1 MQTEEDVLIIYGGR
15 RIDLMMVTREINLY
29 VNEAKQIAGN
39 DYPEKKTQEKLGHM
53 VHAFDLSLFDSQ
65 ECGAPF

>member
-39 DYPEKKTQEKLGHM
+39 DYPEKKTQENIGSHG
-53 VHAFDLSLFDSQ
+53 AFIRF
-65 ECGAPF
+65 EFV